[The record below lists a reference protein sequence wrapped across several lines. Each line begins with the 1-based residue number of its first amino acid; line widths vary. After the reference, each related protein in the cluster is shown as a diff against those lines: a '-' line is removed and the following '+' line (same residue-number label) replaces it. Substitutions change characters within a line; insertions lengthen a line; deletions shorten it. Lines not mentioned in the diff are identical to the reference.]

1 MRTLKDIDLRNKR
14 AVLRLDLNVPI
25 QDNKISDDSRIIA
38 SLPTIHRVLKD
49 AKNLLIISHLGRPEE
64 GVIQKEFSM
73 KPIAD
78 YLERVIDEKI
88 TIIDY
93 LDSTGLFRASKV
105 QILENI
111 RFFKGEKENCEQLGK
126 SLGELGDVYIFDAFG
141 TAHRKQASTYSAIKH
156 ASQSCAGLLMEKEIT
171 MLSEILNEINHP
183 FTAIIGGAKIST
195 KINLISNLANKASC
209 IVVGGGIA
217 NTFLKAAGF
226 EIGESLFEKDFIQV
240 AEKLLETGKIHL
252 PNQVYVGSHI
262 NTDKSTSSNLAE
274 ISGLIILLT
283 FPVLVGLQGIGIAA
297 LDAADRVDAGLA
309 QGILEGA
316 RGWDTSLS
324 FIMGISWFILG
335 ISLTM
340 KKKFYT
346 VISAIFAIAG
356 VSAILDN
363 FVEFEIFAIIG
374 WMGGFLSMVIMGLLT
389 LMNKE

>member
-1 MRTLKDIDLRNKR
+1 MRTLKDIDLRNKK

-25 QDNKISDDSRIIA
+25 QDNKITDDSRIIA
-38 SLPTIHRVLKD
+38 SLPTIHRALKD
-49 AKNLLIISHLGRPEE
+49 AKNLLIISHLGRPEV

-88 TIIDY
+88 TIVDCF
-93 LDSTGLFRASKV
+93 DSPELFGASKV

-111 RFFKGEKENCEQLGK
+111 RFFKGEKENCKQFGK

-141 TAHRKQASTYSAIKH
+141 TAHRKHASTYSAIKH
-156 ASQSCAGLLMEKEIT
+156 ASQSCVGLLMKKELT

-226 EIGESLFEKDFIQV
+226 EIGQSLIEKDFIQV

-252 PNQVYVGSHI
+252 PDQVYVGSHI
-262 NTDKSTSSNLAE
+262 NTDKSILKDLNELEPTDRIFDLKLNNKIISNLKESKTILWNGPLGVFENKVFEQGTQELAKIIANSKAFSVAGGGE
-274 ISGLIILLT
+274 TLAAINKFISKDKLSYCSSGGGSFLEFMEGKTL
-283 FPVLVGLQGIGIAA
+283 PSVEA
-297 LDAADRVDAGLA
+297 L
-309 QGILEGA
+309 
-316 RGWDTSLS
+316 
-324 FIMGISWFILG
+324 
-335 ISLTM
+335 
-340 KKKFYT
+340 
-346 VISAIFAIAG
+346 
-356 VSAILDN
+356 
-363 FVEFEIFAIIG
+363 
-374 WMGGFLSMVIMGLLT
+374 GG
-389 LMNKE
+389 

>member
-262 NTDKSTSSNLAE
+262 NTDKSIIKDLDELEPTDRIFDLKLNNKIISNLKESKTILWNGPLGVFENKVFEQGTQELANI
-274 ISGLIILLT
+274 ISNSKAFSVAGGGETL
-283 FPVLVGLQGIGIAA
+283 AA
-297 LDAADRVDAGLA
+297 INKFISKDELSYCSSG
-309 QGILEGA
+309 GGSFLEFMEGKTLPSVEA
-316 RGWDTSLS
+316 
-324 FIMGISWFILG
+324 LG
-335 ISLTM
+335 
-340 KKKFYT
+340 
-346 VISAIFAIAG
+346 G
-356 VSAILDN
+356 
-363 FVEFEIFAIIG
+363 
-374 WMGGFLSMVIMGLLT
+374 
-389 LMNKE
+389 

>member
-252 PNQVYVGSHI
+252 PDQVYVGPHI
-262 NTDKSTSSNLAE
+262 STDKSILKDLDELEPTDRIFDLKLNNQSISNLKESKTILWNGPLGVFENKVFEQGTQELANI
-274 ISGLIILLT
+274 ISNSKAFSVAGGGETL
-283 FPVLVGLQGIGIAA
+283 AA
-297 LDAADRVDAGLA
+297 INKFISKDELSYCSSG
-309 QGILEGA
+309 GGSFLEFMEGKTLPSVEA
-316 RGWDTSLS
+316 
-324 FIMGISWFILG
+324 LG
-335 ISLTM
+335 
-340 KKKFYT
+340 
-346 VISAIFAIAG
+346 G
-356 VSAILDN
+356 
-363 FVEFEIFAIIG
+363 
-374 WMGGFLSMVIMGLLT
+374 
-389 LMNKE
+389 

>member
-171 MLSEILNEINHP
+171 MLSQILNEINHP

-262 NTDKSTSSNLAE
+262 NTDKSIIKDLDELEPTDRIFDLKLNNKIISNLKESKTILWNGPLGVFENKVFEQGTQELAKI
-274 ISGLIILLT
+274 ISNSKAFSVAGGGETL
-283 FPVLVGLQGIGIAA
+283 AA
-297 LDAADRVDAGLA
+297 INKFISKDELSYCSSG
-309 QGILEGA
+309 GGSFLEFMEGKTLPSVEA
-316 RGWDTSLS
+316 
-324 FIMGISWFILG
+324 LG
-335 ISLTM
+335 
-340 KKKFYT
+340 
-346 VISAIFAIAG
+346 G
-356 VSAILDN
+356 
-363 FVEFEIFAIIG
+363 
-374 WMGGFLSMVIMGLLT
+374 
-389 LMNKE
+389 

>member
-88 TIIDY
+88 TIVDCF
-93 LDSTGLFRASKV
+93 DSPELFGASKV

-262 NTDKSTSSNLAE
+262 NTDKSIIKDLDELEPTDRIFDLKLNNKIISNLKESKTILWNGPLGVFENKVFEQGTQELAKI
-274 ISGLIILLT
+274 ISNSKAFSVAGGGETL
-283 FPVLVGLQGIGIAA
+283 AA
-297 LDAADRVDAGLA
+297 INKFISKDELSYCSSG
-309 QGILEGA
+309 GGSFLEFMEGKTLPSVEA
-316 RGWDTSLS
+316 
-324 FIMGISWFILG
+324 LG
-335 ISLTM
+335 
-340 KKKFYT
+340 
-346 VISAIFAIAG
+346 G
-356 VSAILDN
+356 
-363 FVEFEIFAIIG
+363 
-374 WMGGFLSMVIMGLLT
+374 
-389 LMNKE
+389 

>member
-64 GVIQKEFSM
+64 GAIQKEFSM

-240 AEKLLETGKIHL
+240 AEKLLEIGKIHL

-262 NTDKSTSSNLAE
+262 NTDKSILKDLDELEPTDRIFDLKLNNKIISNLKESKTILWNGPLGVFENKVFEQGTQELAKI
-274 ISGLIILLT
+274 ISNSKAFSVAGGGETL
-283 FPVLVGLQGIGIAA
+283 AA
-297 LDAADRVDAGLA
+297 INKFISKDELSYCSSG
-309 QGILEGA
+309 GGSFLEFMEGKTLPSVEA
-316 RGWDTSLS
+316 
-324 FIMGISWFILG
+324 LG
-335 ISLTM
+335 
-340 KKKFYT
+340 
-346 VISAIFAIAG
+346 G
-356 VSAILDN
+356 
-363 FVEFEIFAIIG
+363 
-374 WMGGFLSMVIMGLLT
+374 
-389 LMNKE
+389 

>member
-64 GVIQKEFSM
+64 GIIQKKFSM

-171 MLSEILNEINHP
+171 MLSQILNEINHP

-262 NTDKSTSSNLAE
+262 NTDKSIIKDLDELEPTDRIFDLKLNNKIISNLKESKTILWNGPLGVFENKVFEQGTQELAKI
-274 ISGLIILLT
+274 ISNSKAFSVAGGGETL
-283 FPVLVGLQGIGIAA
+283 AA
-297 LDAADRVDAGLA
+297 INKFISKDELSYCSSG
-309 QGILEGA
+309 GGSFLEFMEGKTLPSVEA
-316 RGWDTSLS
+316 
-324 FIMGISWFILG
+324 LG
-335 ISLTM
+335 
-340 KKKFYT
+340 
-346 VISAIFAIAG
+346 G
-356 VSAILDN
+356 
-363 FVEFEIFAIIG
+363 
-374 WMGGFLSMVIMGLLT
+374 
-389 LMNKE
+389 

>member
-262 NTDKSTSSNLAE
+262 NTDKSIIKDLDELEPTDRIFDLKLNNKIISNLKESKTILWNGPLGVLENKVFEQGTQELAKI
-274 ISGLIILLT
+274 ISNSKAFSVAGGGETL
-283 FPVLVGLQGIGIAA
+283 AA
-297 LDAADRVDAGLA
+297 INKFISKDELSYCSSG
-309 QGILEGA
+309 GGSFLEFMEGKTLPSVEA
-316 RGWDTSLS
+316 
-324 FIMGISWFILG
+324 LG
-335 ISLTM
+335 
-340 KKKFYT
+340 
-346 VISAIFAIAG
+346 G
-356 VSAILDN
+356 
-363 FVEFEIFAIIG
+363 
-374 WMGGFLSMVIMGLLT
+374 
-389 LMNKE
+389 

>member
-38 SLPTIHRVLKD
+38 SLPTIHRILKD

-171 MLSEILNEINHP
+171 MLSQILNEINHP

-240 AEKLLETGKIHL
+240 AEKLLETSKIHL
-252 PNQVYVGSHI
+252 PDQVYVGPHI
-262 NTDKSTSSNLAE
+262 STDKSILKDLDELEPTDRIFDLKLNNQSISDLKESKTILWNGPLGVFENKVFEQGTQELANIISNSKAFSVAGGGETLAAINKFISKDELSYCSSGGGSFLE
-274 ISGLIILLT
+274 FMEGKTLPS
-283 FPVLVGLQGIGIAA
+283 VEA
-297 LDAADRVDAGLA
+297 L
-309 QGILEGA
+309 
-316 RGWDTSLS
+316 
-324 FIMGISWFILG
+324 
-335 ISLTM
+335 
-340 KKKFYT
+340 
-346 VISAIFAIAG
+346 
-356 VSAILDN
+356 
-363 FVEFEIFAIIG
+363 
-374 WMGGFLSMVIMGLLT
+374 GG
-389 LMNKE
+389 

>member
-64 GVIQKEFSM
+64 GVIQKKFSM

-171 MLSEILNEINHP
+171 MLSQILNEINHP

-252 PNQVYVGSHI
+252 PDQVYVGPHI
-262 NTDKSTSSNLAE
+262 STDKSILKDLDELEPTDRIFDLKLNNQSISDLKESKTILWNGPLGVFENKVFEQGTQELANIISNSKAFSVAGGGETLAAINKFISKDELSYCSSGGGSFLE
-274 ISGLIILLT
+274 FMEGKTLPS
-283 FPVLVGLQGIGIAA
+283 VEA
-297 LDAADRVDAGLA
+297 L
-309 QGILEGA
+309 
-316 RGWDTSLS
+316 
-324 FIMGISWFILG
+324 
-335 ISLTM
+335 
-340 KKKFYT
+340 
-346 VISAIFAIAG
+346 
-356 VSAILDN
+356 
-363 FVEFEIFAIIG
+363 
-374 WMGGFLSMVIMGLLT
+374 GG
-389 LMNKE
+389 

>member
-171 MLSEILNEINHP
+171 MLSQILNEINHP

-262 NTDKSTSSNLAE
+262 NTDKSILKDLDELEPTDRIFDLKLNNKIISNLKESKTILWNGPLGVFENKVFEQGTQELAKI
-274 ISGLIILLT
+274 ISNSKAFSVAGGGETL
-283 FPVLVGLQGIGIAA
+283 AA
-297 LDAADRVDAGLA
+297 INKFISKDELSYCSSG
-309 QGILEGA
+309 GGSFLEFMEGKTLPSVEA
-316 RGWDTSLS
+316 
-324 FIMGISWFILG
+324 LG
-335 ISLTM
+335 
-340 KKKFYT
+340 
-346 VISAIFAIAG
+346 G
-356 VSAILDN
+356 
-363 FVEFEIFAIIG
+363 
-374 WMGGFLSMVIMGLLT
+374 
-389 LMNKE
+389 

>member
-25 QDNKISDDSRIIA
+25 QDNKISDYSRIIA
-38 SLPTIHRVLKD
+38 SLPTIYRVLKD

-262 NTDKSTSSNLAE
+262 NTDKSIIKDLDELEPTDRIFDLKLNNKIISNLKESKTILWNGPLGVFENKVFEQGTQELAKI
-274 ISGLIILLT
+274 ISNSKAFSVAGGGETL
-283 FPVLVGLQGIGIAA
+283 AA
-297 LDAADRVDAGLA
+297 INKFISKDELSYCSSG
-309 QGILEGA
+309 GGSFLEFMEGKTLPSVEA
-316 RGWDTSLS
+316 
-324 FIMGISWFILG
+324 LG
-335 ISLTM
+335 
-340 KKKFYT
+340 
-346 VISAIFAIAG
+346 G
-356 VSAILDN
+356 
-363 FVEFEIFAIIG
+363 
-374 WMGGFLSMVIMGLLT
+374 
-389 LMNKE
+389 

>member
-78 YLERVIDEKI
+78 YLERVINEKI

-141 TAHRKQASTYSAIKH
+141 TAHRKQASTYSALKH

-262 NTDKSTSSNLAE
+262 NTDKSILKDLDELEPTDRIFDLKLNNKIISNLKESKTILWNGPLGVFENKVFEQGTQELAKI
-274 ISGLIILLT
+274 ISNSKAFSVAGGGETL
-283 FPVLVGLQGIGIAA
+283 AA
-297 LDAADRVDAGLA
+297 INKFISKDELSYCSSG
-309 QGILEGA
+309 GGSFLEFMEGKTLPSVEA
-316 RGWDTSLS
+316 
-324 FIMGISWFILG
+324 LG
-335 ISLTM
+335 
-340 KKKFYT
+340 
-346 VISAIFAIAG
+346 G
-356 VSAILDN
+356 
-363 FVEFEIFAIIG
+363 
-374 WMGGFLSMVIMGLLT
+374 
-389 LMNKE
+389 

>member
-171 MLSEILNEINHP
+171 MLSQILNEINHP

-262 NTDKSTSSNLAE
+262 NTDKSIIKDLDELEPTDRIFDLKLNNKIISNLKESKTILWNGPLGVFENKVFEQGTQELANI
-274 ISGLIILLT
+274 ISNSKAFSVAGGGETL
-283 FPVLVGLQGIGIAA
+283 AA
-297 LDAADRVDAGLA
+297 INKFISKDELSYCSSG
-309 QGILEGA
+309 GGSFLEFMEGKTLPSVEA
-316 RGWDTSLS
+316 
-324 FIMGISWFILG
+324 LG
-335 ISLTM
+335 
-340 KKKFYT
+340 
-346 VISAIFAIAG
+346 G
-356 VSAILDN
+356 
-363 FVEFEIFAIIG
+363 
-374 WMGGFLSMVIMGLLT
+374 
-389 LMNKE
+389 

>member
-78 YLERVIDEKI
+78 YLESVIDEKI

-141 TAHRKQASTYSAIKH
+141 TAHRKQASTYLAIKH

-262 NTDKSTSSNLAE
+262 NTDKSIIKDLDELEPTDRIFDLKLNNKIISNLKESKTILWNGPLGVFENKVFEQGTQELAKI
-274 ISGLIILLT
+274 ISNSKAFSVAGGGETL
-283 FPVLVGLQGIGIAA
+283 AA
-297 LDAADRVDAGLA
+297 INKFISKDELSYCSSG
-309 QGILEGA
+309 GGSFLEFMEGKTLPSVEA
-316 RGWDTSLS
+316 
-324 FIMGISWFILG
+324 LG
-335 ISLTM
+335 
-340 KKKFYT
+340 
-346 VISAIFAIAG
+346 G
-356 VSAILDN
+356 
-363 FVEFEIFAIIG
+363 
-374 WMGGFLSMVIMGLLT
+374 
-389 LMNKE
+389 

>member
-38 SLPTIHRVLKD
+38 SLPTINRVLKD

-240 AEKLLETGKIHL
+240 AEKLLETNKIHL

-262 NTDKSTSSNLAE
+262 NTDKSIIKDLDELEPTDRIFDLKLNNKIISNLKESKTILWNGPLGVFENKVFEQGTQELAKI
-274 ISGLIILLT
+274 ISNSKAFSVAGGGETL
-283 FPVLVGLQGIGIAA
+283 AA
-297 LDAADRVDAGLA
+297 INKFISKDELSYCSSG
-309 QGILEGA
+309 GGSFLEFMEGKTLPSVEA
-316 RGWDTSLS
+316 
-324 FIMGISWFILG
+324 LG
-335 ISLTM
+335 
-340 KKKFYT
+340 
-346 VISAIFAIAG
+346 G
-356 VSAILDN
+356 
-363 FVEFEIFAIIG
+363 
-374 WMGGFLSMVIMGLLT
+374 
-389 LMNKE
+389 

>member
-25 QDNKISDDSRIIA
+25 QDHKISDDSRIIA

-64 GVIQKEFSM
+64 GVIQKKFSM

-141 TAHRKQASTYSAIKH
+141 TAHRKQASTYSAIKY

-171 MLSEILNEINHP
+171 MLSEILNEINQP

-262 NTDKSTSSNLAE
+262 NTDKSIIKDLDELEPTDRIFDLKLNNKIISNLKESKTILWNGPLGVFENKVFEQGTQELAKI
-274 ISGLIILLT
+274 ISNSKAFSVAGGGETL
-283 FPVLVGLQGIGIAA
+283 AA
-297 LDAADRVDAGLA
+297 INKFISKDELSYCSSG
-309 QGILEGA
+309 GGSFLEFMEGKTLPSVEA
-316 RGWDTSLS
+316 
-324 FIMGISWFILG
+324 LG
-335 ISLTM
+335 
-340 KKKFYT
+340 
-346 VISAIFAIAG
+346 G
-356 VSAILDN
+356 
-363 FVEFEIFAIIG
+363 
-374 WMGGFLSMVIMGLLT
+374 
-389 LMNKE
+389 

>member
-252 PNQVYVGSHI
+252 PDQVYVGPHI
-262 NTDKSTSSNLAE
+262 STDKSILKDLDELEPTDRIFDLKLNNKIISNLKESKTILWNGPLGVFENKVFEQGTQELAKI
-274 ISGLIILLT
+274 ISNSKAFSVAGGGETL
-283 FPVLVGLQGIGIAA
+283 AA
-297 LDAADRVDAGLA
+297 INKFISKDELSYCSSG
-309 QGILEGA
+309 GGSFLEFMEGKTLPSVEA
-316 RGWDTSLS
+316 
-324 FIMGISWFILG
+324 LG
-335 ISLTM
+335 
-340 KKKFYT
+340 
-346 VISAIFAIAG
+346 G
-356 VSAILDN
+356 
-363 FVEFEIFAIIG
+363 
-374 WMGGFLSMVIMGLLT
+374 
-389 LMNKE
+389 

>member
-14 AVLRLDLNVPI
+14 VVLRLDLNVPI

-93 LDSTGLFRASKV
+93 IDSTGLFRASKV

-126 SLGELGDVYIFDAFG
+126 SLAELGDVYIFDAFG

-171 MLSEILNEINHP
+171 MLSEILNEINQP

-226 EIGESLFEKDFIQV
+226 EIGESLFEKDFIEV

-262 NTDKSTSSNLAE
+262 NTDKSILKDLDELKPTDRIFDLKLNNKIISNLKESKTILWNGPLGVFENKVFEQGTQELAKI
-274 ISGLIILLT
+274 ISNSKAFSVAGGGETL
-283 FPVLVGLQGIGIAA
+283 AA
-297 LDAADRVDAGLA
+297 INKFISKDELSYCSSG
-309 QGILEGA
+309 GGSFLEFMEGK
-316 RGWDTSLS
+316 TLPSVE
-324 FIMGISWFILG
+324 ILG
-335 ISLTM
+335 
-340 KKKFYT
+340 
-346 VISAIFAIAG
+346 G
-356 VSAILDN
+356 
-363 FVEFEIFAIIG
+363 
-374 WMGGFLSMVIMGLLT
+374 
-389 LMNKE
+389 

>member
-73 KPIAD
+73 KPIVD

-252 PNQVYVGSHI
+252 PNHVYVGSHI
-262 NTDKSTSSNLAE
+262 NTDKSIIKDLDELEPTDRIFDLKLNNKIISNLKESKTILWNGPLGVFENKVFEQGTQELAKI
-274 ISGLIILLT
+274 ISNSKAFSVAGGGETL
-283 FPVLVGLQGIGIAA
+283 AA
-297 LDAADRVDAGLA
+297 INKFISKDELSYCSSG
-309 QGILEGA
+309 GGSFLEFMEGKTLPSVEA
-316 RGWDTSLS
+316 
-324 FIMGISWFILG
+324 LG
-335 ISLTM
+335 
-340 KKKFYT
+340 
-346 VISAIFAIAG
+346 G
-356 VSAILDN
+356 
-363 FVEFEIFAIIG
+363 
-374 WMGGFLSMVIMGLLT
+374 
-389 LMNKE
+389 

>member
-141 TAHRKQASTYSAIKH
+141 TAHRKQASTYSALKH

-240 AEKLLETGKIHL
+240 AEKLLEIGKIHL

-262 NTDKSTSSNLAE
+262 NTDKSILKDLDELEPTDRIFDLKLNNKIISNLKESKTILWNGPLGVFENKVFEQGTQELAKI
-274 ISGLIILLT
+274 ISNSKAFSVAGGGETL
-283 FPVLVGLQGIGIAA
+283 AA
-297 LDAADRVDAGLA
+297 INKFISKDELSYCSSG
-309 QGILEGA
+309 GGSFLEFMEGKTLPSVEA
-316 RGWDTSLS
+316 
-324 FIMGISWFILG
+324 LG
-335 ISLTM
+335 
-340 KKKFYT
+340 
-346 VISAIFAIAG
+346 G
-356 VSAILDN
+356 
-363 FVEFEIFAIIG
+363 
-374 WMGGFLSMVIMGLLT
+374 
-389 LMNKE
+389 

>member
-262 NTDKSTSSNLAE
+262 NTDKSIIKDLDELEPTDRIFDLKLNNKIISNLKESKTILWNGPLGVFENKVFEKGTQELAKI
-274 ISGLIILLT
+274 ISNSKAFSVAGGGET
-283 FPVLVGLQGIGIAA
+283 IAA
-297 LDAADRVDAGLA
+297 INKFISKDELSYCSSG
-309 QGILEGA
+309 GGSFLEFMEGKTLPSVEA
-316 RGWDTSLS
+316 
-324 FIMGISWFILG
+324 LG
-335 ISLTM
+335 
-340 KKKFYT
+340 
-346 VISAIFAIAG
+346 G
-356 VSAILDN
+356 
-363 FVEFEIFAIIG
+363 
-374 WMGGFLSMVIMGLLT
+374 
-389 LMNKE
+389 

>member
-262 NTDKSTSSNLAE
+262 NTDKSILKDLDELEPTDRIFDLKLNNKIISNLKESKTILWNGPLGVFENKVFEKGTQELAKI
-274 ISGLIILLT
+274 ISNSKAFSVAGGGET
-283 FPVLVGLQGIGIAA
+283 IAA
-297 LDAADRVDAGLA
+297 INKFISKDELSYCSSG
-309 QGILEGA
+309 GGSFLEFMEGKTLPSVEA
-316 RGWDTSLS
+316 
-324 FIMGISWFILG
+324 LG
-335 ISLTM
+335 
-340 KKKFYT
+340 
-346 VISAIFAIAG
+346 G
-356 VSAILDN
+356 
-363 FVEFEIFAIIG
+363 
-374 WMGGFLSMVIMGLLT
+374 
-389 LMNKE
+389 

>member
-171 MLSEILNEINHP
+171 MLSQILNEINHP

-252 PNQVYVGSHI
+252 PDQVYVGPHMS
-262 NTDKSTSSNLAE
+262 TDKSILKDLDELEPTDRIFDLKLNNQSISDLKESKTILWNGPLGVFENKVFEQGTQELANIISNSKAFSVAGGGETLAAINKFISKDELSYCSSGGGSFLE
-274 ISGLIILLT
+274 FMEGKTLPS
-283 FPVLVGLQGIGIAA
+283 VEA
-297 LDAADRVDAGLA
+297 L
-309 QGILEGA
+309 
-316 RGWDTSLS
+316 
-324 FIMGISWFILG
+324 
-335 ISLTM
+335 
-340 KKKFYT
+340 
-346 VISAIFAIAG
+346 
-356 VSAILDN
+356 
-363 FVEFEIFAIIG
+363 
-374 WMGGFLSMVIMGLLT
+374 GG
-389 LMNKE
+389 

>member
-14 AVLRLDLNVPI
+14 VVLRLDLNVPI

-93 LDSTGLFRASKV
+93 IDSTGLFRASKV

-126 SLGELGDVYIFDAFG
+126 SLAELGDVYIFDAFG

-226 EIGESLFEKDFIQV
+226 EIGESLFEKDFIEV

-262 NTDKSTSSNLAE
+262 NTDKSILKDLDELKPTDRIFDLKLNNKIISNLKESKTILWNGPLGVFENKVFEQGTQELAKI
-274 ISGLIILLT
+274 ISNSKAFSVAGGGETL
-283 FPVLVGLQGIGIAA
+283 AA
-297 LDAADRVDAGLA
+297 INKFISKDELSYCSSG
-309 QGILEGA
+309 GGSFLEFMEGK
-316 RGWDTSLS
+316 TLPSVE
-324 FIMGISWFILG
+324 ILG
-335 ISLTM
+335 
-340 KKKFYT
+340 
-346 VISAIFAIAG
+346 G
-356 VSAILDN
+356 
-363 FVEFEIFAIIG
+363 
-374 WMGGFLSMVIMGLLT
+374 
-389 LMNKE
+389 

>member
-262 NTDKSTSSNLAE
+262 NTDKSILKDLDELEPTDRIFDLKLNNKIISNLKESKTILWNGPLGVFENKVFEQGTQELAKI
-274 ISGLIILLT
+274 ISNSKAFSVAGGGETL
-283 FPVLVGLQGIGIAA
+283 AA
-297 LDAADRVDAGLA
+297 INKFISKDELSYCSSG
-309 QGILEGA
+309 GGSFLEFMEGKTLPSVEA
-316 RGWDTSLS
+316 
-324 FIMGISWFILG
+324 LG
-335 ISLTM
+335 
-340 KKKFYT
+340 
-346 VISAIFAIAG
+346 G
-356 VSAILDN
+356 
-363 FVEFEIFAIIG
+363 
-374 WMGGFLSMVIMGLLT
+374 
-389 LMNKE
+389 

>member
-252 PNQVYVGSHI
+252 PDQVYVGPHI
-262 NTDKSTSSNLAE
+262 STDKSILKDLDELEPTDRIFDLKLNNKIISNLKESKTILWNGPLGVFENKVFEQGTQELANI
-274 ISGLIILLT
+274 ISNSKAFSVAGGGETL
-283 FPVLVGLQGIGIAA
+283 AA
-297 LDAADRVDAGLA
+297 INKFISKDELSYCSSG
-309 QGILEGA
+309 GGSFLEFMEGKTLPSVEA
-316 RGWDTSLS
+316 
-324 FIMGISWFILG
+324 LG
-335 ISLTM
+335 
-340 KKKFYT
+340 
-346 VISAIFAIAG
+346 G
-356 VSAILDN
+356 
-363 FVEFEIFAIIG
+363 
-374 WMGGFLSMVIMGLLT
+374 
-389 LMNKE
+389 

>member
-88 TIIDY
+88 TIVDY

-195 KINLISNLANKASC
+195 KINLISNLTNKASC
-209 IVVGGGIA
+209 IIVGGGIA

-262 NTDKSTSSNLAE
+262 NTDKSIIKDLDELEPTDRIFDLKLNNKIISNLKESKTILWNGPLGVFENKVFEQGTQELAKI
-274 ISGLIILLT
+274 ISNSKAFSVAGGGETL
-283 FPVLVGLQGIGIAA
+283 AA
-297 LDAADRVDAGLA
+297 INKFISKDELSYCSSG
-309 QGILEGA
+309 GGSFLEFMEGKTLPSVEA
-316 RGWDTSLS
+316 
-324 FIMGISWFILG
+324 LG
-335 ISLTM
+335 
-340 KKKFYT
+340 
-346 VISAIFAIAG
+346 G
-356 VSAILDN
+356 
-363 FVEFEIFAIIG
+363 
-374 WMGGFLSMVIMGLLT
+374 
-389 LMNKE
+389 

>member
-262 NTDKSTSSNLAE
+262 NTDKSIIKDLDELEPTDRIFDLKLNNQSISDLKESKTILWNGPLGVFENKVFEQGTQELAKIISNSKAFSVAGGGETLAAINKFISKDELSYCSSGGGSFLE
-274 ISGLIILLT
+274 FMEGKTLPS
-283 FPVLVGLQGIGIAA
+283 VEA
-297 LDAADRVDAGLA
+297 L
-309 QGILEGA
+309 
-316 RGWDTSLS
+316 
-324 FIMGISWFILG
+324 
-335 ISLTM
+335 
-340 KKKFYT
+340 
-346 VISAIFAIAG
+346 
-356 VSAILDN
+356 
-363 FVEFEIFAIIG
+363 
-374 WMGGFLSMVIMGLLT
+374 GG
-389 LMNKE
+389 

>member
-252 PNQVYVGSHI
+252 PDQVYVGPHI
-262 NTDKSTSSNLAE
+262 STDKSILKDLDELEPTDRIFDLKLNNKIISNLKESKTILWNGPLGVFENKVFEQGTQELAKI
-274 ISGLIILLT
+274 ISNSKAFSVAGGGETL
-283 FPVLVGLQGIGIAA
+283 AA
-297 LDAADRVDAGLA
+297 INKFISKDELSYCSSG
-309 QGILEGA
+309 GGSFLEFMEGKTIPSVEA
-316 RGWDTSLS
+316 
-324 FIMGISWFILG
+324 LG
-335 ISLTM
+335 
-340 KKKFYT
+340 
-346 VISAIFAIAG
+346 G
-356 VSAILDN
+356 
-363 FVEFEIFAIIG
+363 
-374 WMGGFLSMVIMGLLT
+374 
-389 LMNKE
+389 

>member
-64 GVIQKEFSM
+64 GIIQKEFSM

-171 MLSEILNEINHP
+171 MLSEILNEINYP

-262 NTDKSTSSNLAE
+262 NTDKSIIKDLDELEPTDRIFDLKLNNKIISNLKESKTILWNGPLGVFENKVFEQGTQELAKI
-274 ISGLIILLT
+274 ISNSKAFSVAGGGETL
-283 FPVLVGLQGIGIAA
+283 AA
-297 LDAADRVDAGLA
+297 INKFISKDELSYCSSG
-309 QGILEGA
+309 GGSFLEFMEGKTLPSVEA
-316 RGWDTSLS
+316 
-324 FIMGISWFILG
+324 LG
-335 ISLTM
+335 
-340 KKKFYT
+340 
-346 VISAIFAIAG
+346 G
-356 VSAILDN
+356 
-363 FVEFEIFAIIG
+363 
-374 WMGGFLSMVIMGLLT
+374 
-389 LMNKE
+389 

>member
-171 MLSEILNEINHP
+171 MLSQILNEINHP

-252 PNQVYVGSHI
+252 PDQVYVGPHMS
-262 NTDKSTSSNLAE
+262 TDKSILKDLDELEPTDRIFDLKLNNQSISDLKESKTILWNGPLGVFENKVFEQGTQELAKIISNSKAFSVAGGGETLAAINKFISKDELSYCSSGGGSFLE
-274 ISGLIILLT
+274 FMEGKTLPS
-283 FPVLVGLQGIGIAA
+283 VEA
-297 LDAADRVDAGLA
+297 L
-309 QGILEGA
+309 
-316 RGWDTSLS
+316 
-324 FIMGISWFILG
+324 
-335 ISLTM
+335 
-340 KKKFYT
+340 
-346 VISAIFAIAG
+346 
-356 VSAILDN
+356 
-363 FVEFEIFAIIG
+363 
-374 WMGGFLSMVIMGLLT
+374 GG
-389 LMNKE
+389 

>member
-262 NTDKSTSSNLAE
+262 NTDKSILKDLDELEPTDRIFDLKLNNQSISDLKESKTILWNGPLGVFENKVFEQGTQELANIISNSKAFSVAGGGETLAAINKFISKDELSYCSSGGGSFLE
-274 ISGLIILLT
+274 FMEGKTLPS
-283 FPVLVGLQGIGIAA
+283 VEA
-297 LDAADRVDAGLA
+297 L
-309 QGILEGA
+309 
-316 RGWDTSLS
+316 
-324 FIMGISWFILG
+324 
-335 ISLTM
+335 
-340 KKKFYT
+340 
-346 VISAIFAIAG
+346 
-356 VSAILDN
+356 
-363 FVEFEIFAIIG
+363 
-374 WMGGFLSMVIMGLLT
+374 GG
-389 LMNKE
+389 